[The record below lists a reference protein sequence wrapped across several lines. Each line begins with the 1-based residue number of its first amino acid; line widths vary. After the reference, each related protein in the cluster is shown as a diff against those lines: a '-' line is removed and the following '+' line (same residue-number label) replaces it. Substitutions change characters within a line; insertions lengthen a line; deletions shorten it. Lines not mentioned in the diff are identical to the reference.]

1 MYISLLETRDIFCFL
16 PYHTYLKLI
25 LNRFFI
31 NYIDNHFL
39 YRNAFLLAYVFWKT
53 KFVTLVSISVWHI
66 HSNLVLGYYS
76 WSIPTLTLLLI
87 AAVTDQSVK

>member
-66 HSNLVLGYYS
+66 HSNLVLGYLRRFLVNS
-76 WSIPTLTLLLI
+76 HIDPFINSR
-87 AAVTDQSVK
+87 SH